1 MRISIIFKLL
11 WKSLPMHYCIV
22 VIASTIYSNFSSIVF
37 DCSWCYS
44 CMGKVHYC
52 ICCCF
57 AIITSWVHISTNI
70 VIRPEYCM
78 TEWMM
83 SILESIY
90 VKKRWYESYIHRII
104 SCCCYFKPSEYRV
117 LCYLAWFYLICWT
130 SKRLIDRY
138 WDIFDFSSWW
148 FYNLLHAVSDS
159 LVIPR

>member
-52 ICCCF
+52 ICTCF
-57 AIITSWVHISTNI
+57 TIITSTISISTNVVVWAKCSVWI
-70 VIRPEYCM
+70 WCV
-78 TEWMM
+78 
-83 SILESIY
+83 SIFKSIY
-90 VKKRWYESYIHRII
+90 VKKRWYESYIHSII
-104 SCCCYFKPSEYRV
+104 SCCCYFKPSKNWV